1 MEDKDKTIKKLTSMT
16 EKMYTSLTGQMKYG
30 YYAIWNPRFQELKM
44 IMEAMLEDYGHCK
57 RGKILQNHYDELLKC
72 QKRVLELPSEVFEA
86 GNLEAM
92 AYVREEMP
100 KALQEIRDALKI
112 GLEKYDRV
120 EKRIEE
126 FYVYEKGFINASST
140 LVDDYKHKLQNRIKQ
155 NIEKVRQFEGL
166 PEEERR
172 YFMTHVL
179 FFDEGKIENTI
190 LEYLNEAEQKVVAE
204 ALEIE
209 KDAIVLPN
217 MIEQEESRE
226 YVYQYRLENEKSNP
240 KELSISRKILKQ
252 GEIENKFETWF
263 NNLLGEDSSVGKLI
277 NEGHKIYGRPI
288 EEQMFTAMENVID
301 GNLGNL
307 KMTEMIEAYKEECI
321 AIREKSFLEFYG
333 DYKEVENLLFIVEKA
348 LQIFPEWETRD
359 VSIADIILGEY

>member
-1 MEDKDKTIKKLTSMT
+1 M
-16 EKMYTSLTGQMKYG
+16 
-30 YYAIWNPRFQELKM
+30 
-44 IMEAMLEDYGHCK
+44 
-57 RGKILQNHYDELLKC
+57 
-72 QKRVLELPSEVFEA
+72 
-86 GNLEAM
+86 
-92 AYVREEMP
+92 
-100 KALQEIRDALKI
+100 
-112 GLEKYDRV
+112 
-120 EKRIEE
+120 
-126 FYVYEKGFINASST
+126 
-140 LVDDYKHKLQNRIKQ
+140 VDDYKHKLQNRIKQ

-217 MIEQEESRE
+217 MVEQEESRE